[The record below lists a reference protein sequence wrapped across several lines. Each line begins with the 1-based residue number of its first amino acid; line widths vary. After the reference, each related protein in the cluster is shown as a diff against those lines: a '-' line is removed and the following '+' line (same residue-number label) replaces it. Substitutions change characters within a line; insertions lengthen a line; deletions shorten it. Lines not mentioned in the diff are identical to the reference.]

1 MERKKT
7 WRGKYIVRCTASD
20 TETSIL
26 WWSNL
31 QPLCKLRA
39 KIALFTKRRLL
50 LVKWKKN
57 TEKMQLM
64 KWNCGWYL
72 DSDQHQIATKV
83 NIFFSVIWKCSSG
96 CISVEI
102 AIKYKT
108 RRLAKL
114 FKLFEMSAIF
124 CPLFTYCLCTALTL
138 CLTLL
143 ALSSIRMSLSRSRTR
158 SFH

>member
-1 MERKKT
+1 MFIGTVWRRLQTCCRWYVSIARNPSLEACAAKNMQFRSNCGEKKT

-64 KWNCGWYL
+64 KWNCGSYL

-83 NIFFSVIWKCSSG
+83 NIFFQWFENAAPDV
-96 CISVEI
+96 
-102 AIKYKT
+102 YQ
-108 RRLAKL
+108 LKL
-114 FKLFEMSAIF
+114 QLNTKPEG
-124 CPLFTYCLCTALTL
+124 
-138 CLTLL
+138 
-143 ALSSIRMSLSRSRTR
+143 
-158 SFH
+158 